1 MFKRL
6 YNWLKLKTLPSSIL
20 FKNRLFVERDSKHRR
35 IMSNFGLT
43 FRNSK
48 WSDYAIK
55 NITDNSIT
63 SFARLVR
70 NFITLIILISLIFS
84 HSYYYNYSII
94 YNNIA
99 YLLWSFLEDTNYFLA
114 YSFWSLTF
122 TVSFF
127 IHTIYN
133 SVFATF
139 YDIDKSTNMLKSTP
153 VLNEFLNKSYK
164 APKDLRSPIFV
175 AFLTNSKN
183 STNQNTLL
191 ENLFHTET
199 PNHFWNN
206 FNKSFKNLYSTSY
219 NLSNFKTTF
228 YFNSTS
234 SVHPTLD
241 LLMSDNLSILNND
254 SCICNNTPLNLTT
267 DTNKSWNLYS
277 FYAETNRYNNLI
289 TGKKNLFYLNNLN
302 FNTLSNLSS
311 NGSELLNLSQSLIDQ
326 TKVIKW
332 NRWLYRYNIL
342 HRKTIKNSH
351 KLTMVKKLISTGF
364 YDTSLM
370 SNNVWASSFF
380 SKTSKSL
387 LHKPTLDLL
396 HFQFN
401 LLYKDTFTN
410 KQPLSNNFN
419 ELNLT
424 SPNNPLNMLSYFE
437 KSYFW
442 FVKRFYLFNTL
453 NTNSIASGVTLNQPL
468 LVLNNEEN
476 LGNTYNKHFLIL
488 SNLVKSPQLTN
499 GTLNPN
505 YFLTNF
511 TNSTSLQTNL
521 NYKDLTLV
529 VNDLD
534 TFNVDNLEILSNI
547 SNLNST
553 IGTDLVFF
561 NFNLYS
567 NKPLNTKLNFINSMN
582 HSKVNTHLTTT
593 FLNSDFK
600 LLTDLYILMLL
611 QK

>member
-70 NFITLIILISLIFS
+70 NFITLVILIALLFS
-84 HSYYYNYSII
+84 HSYYYNYSLI

-133 SVFATF
+133 SVFSTL

-175 AFLTNSKN
+175 AFLTNSN
-183 STNQNTLL
+183 NYTNQNTLL

-199 PNHFWNN
+199 PNHFWND

-241 LLMSDNLSILNND
+241 LLMSDNLSVLNND
-254 SCICNNTPLNLTT
+254 SCICNNTPSNRTT

-277 FYAETNRYNNLI
+277 FYAETNKYNNLI

-396 HFQFN
+396 HSQFN

-453 NTNSIASGVTLNQPL
+453 NTNSIASGVTLNQSL
-468 LVLNNEEN
+468 LMLNNEEN

-521 NYKDLTLV
+521 NSKDLTLV

-567 NKPLNTKLNFINSMN
+567 NKPLNTKLNFINSTN
-582 HSKVNTHLTTT
+582 HTKVNTHLTTT
-593 FLNSDFK
+593 FLNSDLK

>member
-1 MFKRL
+1 
-6 YNWLKLKTLPSSIL
+6 
-20 FKNRLFVERDSKHRR
+20 
-35 IMSNFGLT
+35 MSNFGLT

-351 KLTMVKKLISTGF
+351 KLTMVKTPKNLKQSLII
-364 YDTSLM
+364 
-370 SNNVWASSFF
+370 SSR
-380 SKTSKSL
+380 SSKS
-387 LHKPTLDLL
+387 
-396 HFQFN
+396 
-401 LLYKDTFTN
+401 Y
-410 KQPLSNNFN
+410 
-419 ELNLT
+419 
-424 SPNNPLNMLSYFE
+424 Y
-437 KSYFW
+437 
-442 FVKRFYLFNTL
+442 
-453 NTNSIASGVTLNQPL
+453 
-468 LVLNNEEN
+468 
-476 LGNTYNKHFLIL
+476 
-488 SNLVKSPQLTN
+488 
-499 GTLNPN
+499 
-505 YFLTNF
+505 
-511 TNSTSLQTNL
+511 
-521 NYKDLTLV
+521 
-529 VNDLD
+529 
-534 TFNVDNLEILSNI
+534 
-547 SNLNST
+547 
-553 IGTDLVFF
+553 
-561 NFNLYS
+561 
-567 NKPLNTKLNFINSMN
+567 
-582 HSKVNTHLTTT
+582 
-593 FLNSDFK
+593 
-600 LLTDLYILMLL
+600 
-611 QK
+611 